1 MSRSGTRSNSS
12 DANTGTTTSATTSLG
27 SRPRSKNSLGNR
39 TDIGWKHGTNVLGNG
54 KKFKC
59 NYCSK
64 INNGGIFR
72 FKHHFAGTRWDSEPC
87 SSVPEEVKMFMMK
100 FVAEVANAS
109 EKRRKL
115 NNTHEE
121 GVHTEGME
129 TNTTQSGIEG
139 KWIIGDQNCH
149 SLDYRVEPSSCFYKK
164 VHQVKLKYGSNH
176 LAKLGQKMNRVTS
189 LLRLLPNI
197 FRIVDVPCYKVMTK
211 DNNWYHKALHWGNEG
226 HRA

>member
-139 KWIIGDQNCH
+139 KWMFAFKGRGKEKFVQASGCENKTTTDT
-149 SLDYRVEPSSCFYKK
+149 LEPYTGAMKGTMHK
-164 VHQVKLKYGSNH
+164 PQTN
-176 LAKLGQKMNRVTS
+176 LGA
-189 LLRLLPNI
+189 
-197 FRIVDVPCYKVMTK
+197 D
-211 DNNWYHKALHWGNEG
+211 
-226 HRA
+226 